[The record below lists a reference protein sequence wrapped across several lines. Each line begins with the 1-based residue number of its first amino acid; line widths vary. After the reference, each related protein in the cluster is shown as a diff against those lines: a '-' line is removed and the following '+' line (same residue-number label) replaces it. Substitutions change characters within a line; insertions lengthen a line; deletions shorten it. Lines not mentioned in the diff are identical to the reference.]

1 MKTNTHPVSN
11 STSSTL
17 PINSAI
23 TTVDALWT
31 LISQQSKAVQQALAQ
46 RLANVV
52 GQSDYYDSEA
62 FYKDIDEAEQDIANG
77 KGTLVSNIQDLEK
90 YYFGL

>member
-11 STSSTL
+11 STSSTI
-17 PINSAI
+17 PINSTI

-77 KGTLVSNIQDLEK
+77 KGTLVSNIQDLDK
-90 YYFGL
+90 LFA